1 MIVTL
6 NSNDTDNAPIIM
18 IPITNSDKHTKA
30 TMIIARPCYTLWY
43 SNMSVENPP
52 YIYTYNYI
60 PSSNLT

>member
-52 YIYTYNYI
+52 YIYI
-60 PSSNLT
+60 